1 MIKPGTNYDILYN
14 YNSQGNEIDTVIKQN
29 KDDNENKE
37 CQTACNSNDKCNGF
51 VFDKANNS
59 CSIKDNGV
67 YGPSNISGN
76 LNYDANYT
84 LYMRNPELINNAANS
99 CPTSINEITSLD
111 WNNYTKSGNIMS
123 IDTKCNLSAINDKI
137 IEQRNKAQETLD
149 EVSNRVTTTVND
161 YIDLTKNMHNQSE
174 VDGKVV
180 DKNLSMYK
188 SINDKYKDAVNNGND
203 NINNILTNSQ
213 ISVLQS
219 NYMYVAWIILA
230 LLTIVLII
238 YVYRR
243 IMISTPPPSSI

>member
-1 MIKPGTNYDILYN
+1 
-14 YNSQGNEIDTVIKQN
+14 
-29 KDDNENKE
+29 
-37 CQTACNSNDKCNGF
+37 
-51 VFDKANNS
+51 
-59 CSIKDNGV
+59 
-67 YGPSNISGN
+67 
-76 LNYDANYT
+76 
-84 LYMRNPELINNAANS
+84 
-99 CPTSINEITSLD
+99 
-111 WNNYTKSGNIMS
+111 
-123 IDTKCNLSAINDKI
+123 
-137 IEQRNKAQETLD
+137 
-149 EVSNRVTTTVND
+149 
-161 YIDLTKNMHNQSE
+161 MHNQLE

-243 IMISTPPPSSI
+243 IMI

>member
-1 MIKPGTNYDILYN
+1 
-14 YNSQGNEIDTVIKQN
+14 
-29 KDDNENKE
+29 
-37 CQTACNSNDKCNGF
+37 
-51 VFDKANNS
+51 
-59 CSIKDNGV
+59 
-67 YGPSNISGN
+67 
-76 LNYDANYT
+76 
-84 LYMRNPELINNAANS
+84 
-99 CPTSINEITSLD
+99 
-111 WNNYTKSGNIMS
+111 MS

-161 YIDLTKNMHNQSE
+161 YIDLTKNMHNQLE